1 MRALWGSKLV
11 NLRLSPGCRSVGLC
25 RALSGLCRDS
35 VGTLSG
41 LCRLTTVGALSASV
55 GLCRPL
61 SALLT
66 LLLQS
71 YAGQSC
77 CLDCGIGTIGIR
89 NRNRTPGTQIF
100 QETRFGGEQS
110 DARAGAARFCQVML
124 LERSIHAD
132 ASARR
137 RVCGSRARA
146 TARPSWASLA
156 AVRCAA
162 ARGEAISRC
171 ALGGRR
177 TEVYLTWR
185 DGLDKK
191 RV

>member
-1 MRALWGSKLV
+1 M
-11 NLRLSPGCRSVGLC
+11 LRLLLPL
-25 RALSGLCRDS
+25 L
-35 VGTLSG
+35 
-41 LCRLTTVGALSASV
+41 RLLLLLLLLPLLLLLLLLHPLLVLLLKELLLLLLLHLLHLLQLSA
-55 GLCRPL
+55 RPSL
-61 SALLT
+61 LLT

-77 CLDCGIGTIGIR
+77 CLDCGIWTIGIR
-89 NRNRTPGTQIF
+89 NRNRIPGTQIF

-137 RVCGSRARA
+137 RVCGSHARA
-146 TARPSWASLA
+146 TAWPSWASLA

-185 DGLDKK
+185 DGLEKK
-191 RV
+191 GAFFS